1 MFTSIRSFR
10 PTRAALIAAAIVLAA
25 VSGASARSGPSASGQ
40 GSSSQGSSG
49 QGSHGESGHRASL
62 AAPVRVIG
70 PPIMKPGD
78 KHHHHARIRF
88 FDWYRVNPCAA
99 YDPRYVS
106 LRRVDWLARCRV
118 IEQPVAY

>member
-25 VSGASARSGPSASGQ
+25 AGGASARSSQGPSGQ
-40 GSSSQGSSG
+40 GSSSQSS
-49 QGSHGESGHRASL
+49 HTESGHRASL

-78 KHHHHARIRF
+78 KHHHHARFRF
-88 FDWYRVNPCAA
+88 FGWYQVNPCAV
-99 YDPRYVS
+99 YDPRYVTVS
-106 LRRVDWLARCRV
+106 RVDWLARCRV
-118 IEQPVAY
+118 IQQPVVY